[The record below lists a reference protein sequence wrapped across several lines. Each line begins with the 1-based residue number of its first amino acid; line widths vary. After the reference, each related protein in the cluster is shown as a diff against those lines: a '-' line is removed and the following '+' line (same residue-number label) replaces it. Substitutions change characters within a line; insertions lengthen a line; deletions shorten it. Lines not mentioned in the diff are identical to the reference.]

1 MTENINLK
9 GKRRKEIIKYLAIVF
24 GVALITVAF
33 LWSIHIIDSY
43 DTLYQTGSM
52 EIKRYKY
59 KLDIIKE
66 KAWEYEITISKGSK
80 DEFIDDLDYAIKT
93 FSGPYGFDGF
103 FYDQMYN
110 FFESN
115 YNSVVYSSDKIGW
128 LNTDILLENIDAKTV
143 KIFVSFCVGV

>member
-9 GKRRKEIIKYLAIVF
+9 GKRRKEIIKYVAIVF

-33 LWSIHIIDSY
+33 LWSINIIDSY
-43 DTLYQTGSM
+43 DTLYQTDSM

-93 FSGPYGFDGF
+93 FSGPYGF
-103 FYDQMYN
+103 FYDQMCN
-110 FFESN
+110 FFERN
-115 YNSVVYSSDKIGW
+115 YNSAEYSNHKIGW
-128 LNTDILLENIDAKTV
+128 ENREMLIENIDAKTV
-143 KIFVSFCVGV
+143 RICISFWIGV